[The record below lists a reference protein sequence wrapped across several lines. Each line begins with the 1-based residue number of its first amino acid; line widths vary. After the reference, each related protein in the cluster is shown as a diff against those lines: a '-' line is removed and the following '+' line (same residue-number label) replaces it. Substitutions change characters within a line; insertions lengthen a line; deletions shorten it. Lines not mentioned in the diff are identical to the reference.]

1 MTQGLNLL
9 SGIGRCILY
18 RSATKESPKGFFNY
32 IIRNKE
38 VKIVVACRI

>member
-9 SGIGRCILY
+9 SRTGRYILY
-18 RSATKESPKGFFNY
+18 HSATKESPKGFFNY

-38 VKIVVACRI
+38 VEIVISCRI